1 MAGVFVLAL
10 SVAFGVGVYTGVSE
24 RLHNTVSAAQFTVP
38 GTSITFSGNSATM
51 QPSDVD
57 FAKFWQA
64 WNLLQDNF
72 VETHT
77 SSTIPTYQ
85 ERVYGAIAGLTDSYG
100 DPYTVFMPPAEAK
113 QFNEDIKGAFG
124 GVGMEL
130 GERAG
135 SLTVVAPLKDS
146 PAERAGIRS
155 GDIIL
160 AIDGKPSEKM
170 AVEAAVKL
178 IRGEIG
184 TAVELTLRRAGEPSA
199 LTIKIVRD
207 TIKIPV
213 ISAYKRAD
221 GIFVIELYSFSE
233 NSTDL
238 FRGALRQYFES
249 GSTQLLLDL
258 RGNPGGY
265 LEASVQ
271 MASYFLPVGAT
282 VVTEDYKGKQ
292 SNVVH
297 RSLGYNVFANKK
309 LSMAILVDQGSAS
322 ASEILAG
329 ALSQNGVAKLVGT
342 RTFGK
347 GSVQQ
352 LMELGGGAQIKITV
366 ARWLTPDG
374 TSISDGGLRP
384 DIVVDG
390 KPARPADSGQSGGDP
405 QKEAAITW
413 FATQ

>member
-1 MAGVFVLAL
+1 MAGSFVLAL
-10 SVAFGVGVYTGVSE
+10 SVAFGIGLYVGVSE
-24 RLHNTVSAAQFTVP
+24 RLDNVASAAQSTIE
-38 GTSITFSGNSATM
+38 GNTITFGADATA
-51 QPSDVD
+51 QPKDLD
-57 FAKFWQA
+57 FDKFWQA

-72 VETHT
+72 VETHA
-77 SSTIPTYQ
+77 SNTIPTYQ
-85 ERVYGAIAGLTDSYG
+85 ERVYGAIAGLTQSYG
-100 DPYTVFMPPAEAK
+100 DPYTVFFPPADAK
-113 QFNEDIKGAFG
+113 QFNEDIKGSFG

-146 PAERAGIRS
+146 PAERAGIRA
-155 GDIIL
+155 GDVIL
-160 AIDGKPSEKM
+160 AIDGKASESM

-178 IRGEIG
+178 IRGQIG
-184 TAVELTLRRAGEPSA
+184 TTVTLTLKRAGEAPP
-199 LTIKIVRD
+199 LQVKIVRD
-207 TIKIPV
+207 TIKIQV
-213 ISAYKRAD
+213 IKSYKRDD

-233 NSTDL
+233 NSAEL
-238 FRGALRQYFES
+238 FRQALRAYFES
-249 GSTQLLLDL
+249 GSTKLILDL

-265 LEASVQ
+265 LESAVQ
-271 MASYFLPVGAT
+271 MASFFLPVGST
-282 VVTEDYKGKQ
+282 IVIEDYKGKHT
-292 SNVVH
+292 NVTH

-329 ALSQNGVAKLVGT
+329 ALSQNGVGKLIGT

-352 LMELGGGAQIKITV
+352 LMELGGGAEIKITI

-374 TSISDGGLRP
+374 TSISDGGLKP
-384 DIVVDG
+384 DIKVERTAEDFKDG
-390 KPARPADSGQSGGDP
+390 KDP
-405 QKEAAITW
+405 QKDAAITW